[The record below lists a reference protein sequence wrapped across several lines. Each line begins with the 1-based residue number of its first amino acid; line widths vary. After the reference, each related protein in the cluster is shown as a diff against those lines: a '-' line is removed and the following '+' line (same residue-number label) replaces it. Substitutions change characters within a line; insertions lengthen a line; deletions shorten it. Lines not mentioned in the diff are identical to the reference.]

1 MTRAAKKKLA
11 FSALLLFAAVILAE
25 GACFA
30 LLTLLDAKGGMGL
43 VKALALRRAELAWA
57 WGDRVYCSVFDPI
70 TQVRH
75 KPDTSYYGLRINHN
89 GFIENGNP
97 DPALSAWPEKPEGT
111 VRVALLGG
119 SSTAGYGV
127 SENSQTIAA
136 ILERH
141 LNLAYGGPKRRFQ
154 VLNLGFAGG
163 YSAMEAALFMNQA
176 IYLDPDAV
184 IFLDGYNDAFNALFE
199 HQRNR
204 LPHPLINWFDYSY
217 ATFAAMNGH
226 PERPWPKLKVL
237 TWFSVAVARVS
248 QSILPRDVKELYE
261 GYPHYRL
268 SARVKEGHPCLEN
281 VTLNNLEA
289 VAAWCAVNG
298 LPAIFY
304 LQPQP
309 LSGEKKLTSEETT
322 GIRDWFN
329 RFSALSPFIDTKKM
343 ADETN
348 AAFKAL
354 ERQYEI
360 SGKKFAPWPH
370 VRFVSLTGLFASETE
385 TVYVDSLHTNERG
398 NALFAE
404 RYFTDLSDILNLSG
418 NP

>member
-1 MTRAAKKKLA
+1 MTRAAKKRLI
-11 FSALLLFAAVILAE
+11 FSAVMLFAAAVLLE

-30 LLTLLDAKGGMGL
+30 LLTILDAKSGMGL
-43 VKALALRRAELAWA
+43 SKALMLRQAELAWA

-75 KPDTSYYGLRINHN
+75 KPGTSYYGLRVNEN
-89 GFIENGNP
+89 GYIENGNP
-97 DPALSAWPEKPEGT
+97 DPALSAWPEKPAGT

-127 SENSQTIAA
+127 SDNSDTIAA
-136 ILERH
+136 ILERR
-141 LNLAYGGPKRRFQ
+141 LNLAYGGPERRFQ

-163 YSAMEAALFMNQA
+163 YSAMEAALFMNQV
-176 IYLDPDAV
+176 IYLAPDAV
-184 IFLDGYNDAFNALFE
+184 IFLDGYNDVFNALFE

-204 LPHPLINWFDYSY
+204 LPHPLLNWFDYSY
-217 ATFAAMNGH
+217 ATFAAMNGY
-226 PERPWPKLKVL
+226 PERPWPRLKVL
-237 TWFSVAVARVS
+237 TWFSVAIARLS
-248 QSILPRDVKELYE
+248 QAILPRDVTELYE

-268 SARVKEGHPCLEN
+268 SGRIAALHPYLEN
-281 VTLNNLEA
+281 VALNNLEA
-289 VAAWCAVNG
+289 VASYCAVNKI
-298 LPAIFY
+298 PAIFC

-309 LSGEKKLTSEETT
+309 LSGGKKLTAEEKA
-322 GIRDWFN
+322 GIKDWFD

-343 ADETN
+343 ISETN
-348 AAFKAL
+348 AAFGAL
-354 ERQYEI
+354 EKQYEI

-404 RYFTDLSDILNLSG
+404 RYFTDLTDVLNLSAR
-418 NP
+418 P